1 MVTTRHCIIAKYGE
15 GSAVST
21 AGDIYSLG
29 ILLLEMFTG
38 RSPTE
43 GMFRDSLD
51 LHKFAE
57 DALPDRT
64 LEIADPTMRLHNGQ
78 WDNTASIRIMELLVS
93 VFRLGISCSKQQPR
107 DRALTRDAAMEMHAI
122 RDE

>member
-1 MVTTRHCIIAKYGE
+1 V
-15 GSAVST
+15 VST

-43 GMFRDSLD
+43 GTFIDSLD

-64 LEIADPTMRLHNGQ
+64 LEIADPIMWLYSGQ
-78 WDNTASIRIMELLVS
+78 HDNTQVYRGAWSRNRQIQNNVE
-93 VFRLGISCSKQQPR
+93 
-107 DRALTRDAAMEMHAI
+107 
-122 RDE
+122 

>member
-1 MVTTRHCIIAKYGE
+1 MLTRKLCIIVEYGE
-15 GSAVST
+15 GSAAST

-43 GMFRDSLD
+43 GTFGDSLD

-64 LEIADPTMRLHNGQ
+64 LEVVD
-78 WDNTASIRIMELLVS
+78 S
-93 VFRLGISCSKQQPR
+93 
-107 DRALTRDAAMEMHAI
+107 
-122 RDE
+122 